1 MSEST
6 EGVAVSESEAER
18 VRKHLRV
25 YVMVFVALAVLTI
38 VTVAISY
45 IQLPTALAISVA
57 MVVATVKASLVA
69 GYFMHLLSEEK
80 VIISPIAGLPPGQTR
95 GSAPSGPAPFYHKH
109 LLQPEA
115 RSPGAGPPHRPEVR
129 S

>member
-1 MSEST
+1 MSEQ
-6 EGVAVSESEAER
+6 AAISESEAAR
-18 VRKHLRV
+18 VKEHLRV

-45 IQLPTALAISVA
+45 LQLSTALAITVA

-80 VIISPIAGLPPGQTR
+80 VILYLLVLCVAFLVFLFFLPLGTET
-95 GSAPSGPAPFYHKH
+95 GNGP
-109 LLQPEA
+109 LWT
-115 RSPGAGPPHRPEVR
+115 G
-129 S
+129 